1 MRRKTLVVAG
11 ATAVAGITLGLGLGA
26 AYASGKGP
34 KPHPQK
40 GTIWAVVNSN
50 GTIARHSKDITGA
63 VRIAA
68 GQYRVFARGNV
79 RNCAYEATAGAAGL
93 SAPPR
98 TYADVAQGFFDT
110 RSAFVETYD
119 STGTGTRVDSDFYIA
134 ILC

>member
-1 MRRKTLVVAG
+1 VSKKTLTAAG
-11 ATAVAGITLGLGLGA
+11 AAVVAGITLGLGLGA

-40 GTIWAVVNSN
+40 GTIWAVVNSD
-50 GTIARHSKDITGA
+50 GTLARHSKDITGA
-63 VRIAA
+63 IRITT

-79 RNCAYEATAGAAGL
+79 RNCAYEATGGDAGL
-93 SAPPR
+93 GIPPR
-98 TYADVAQGFFDT
+98 TYADAAQGFFDT

-119 STGTGTRVDSDFYIA
+119 STGTRVDSDFYLA